1 MYACKGNG
9 SEIARMPITGNTSAC
24 RVCSSCVGTLF
35 LLLPLAMRVFVGY
48 ATHGQQKPH
57 RGNVEHIR
65 LWQLVFY
72 LLRAPKTTID
82 HWHDWGLLA
91 VLSFLLCFLS
101 FSLCILGAYVIIW
114 FSLNRSLVSVPIL
127 FDSRAYRPS
136 CSWRRSGQ
144 RTKKRQT
151 RCRQANGRQTGNNA
165 INLKCL
171 ISGLTRRLGL
181 KLINIIYVMYVKI
194 GEGG

>member
-1 MYACKGNG
+1 MQLLRWNFVFAVT
-9 SEIARMPITGNTSAC
+9 TGNACGCWVCRSWPTETSLWQY
-24 RVCSSCVGTLF
+24 R
-35 LLLPLAMRVFVGY
+35 
-48 ATHGQQKPH
+48 THS
-57 RGNVEHIR
+57 R
-65 LWQLVFY
+65 LWQLAFY

-82 HWHDWGLLA
+82 HWPDWGLLA

-101 FSLCILGAYVIIW
+101 FSPCILGAYVIIW
-114 FSLNRSLVSVPIL
+114 FSLNRSLVPVPIL

-144 RTKKRQT
+144 RTRKRQT
-151 RCRQANGRQTGNNA
+151 RCRQANGGQTGNNA

-171 ISGLTRRLGL
+171 TSGLTRRLGL